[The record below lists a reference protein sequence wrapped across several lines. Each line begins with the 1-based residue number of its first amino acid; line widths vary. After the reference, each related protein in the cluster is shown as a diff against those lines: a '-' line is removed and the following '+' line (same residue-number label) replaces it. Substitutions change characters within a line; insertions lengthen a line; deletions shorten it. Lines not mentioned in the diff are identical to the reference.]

1 MRNLVIL
8 VVALLSAAAG
18 WFGGSWSGRDAQQAL
33 AKLKLA
39 GEQVEADRAKV
50 QQDVDRQINVLKAG
64 YQKDLQALVD
74 QHAARSSQMDAA
86 IAGKDK
92 RLAELALAQTDK
104 QSRIRQLDAALA
116 AAKTPQEIKQIQTE
130 REQVQQE
137 VKAVATEVQGVQ
149 CQSAVV
155 PPALLVAWRGAQP

>member
-1 MRNLVIL
+1 MRNLVLL

-39 GEQVEADRAKV
+39 GEQLEADRAKT
-50 QQDVDRQINVLKAG
+50 QRDVDRQIATLKAG
-64 YQKDLQALVD
+64 YEKDLQALVD
-74 QHAARSSQMDAA
+74 QHAARSTQMDAA

-92 RLAELALAQTDK
+92 RLAELNQAQTDK
-104 QSRIRQLDAALA
+104 QARIRQLDAALA
-116 AAKTPQEIKQIQTE
+116 AAKTPQEIKQIETE
-130 REQVQQE
+130 RAQVQQD
-137 VKAVATEVQGVQ
+137 VKVMATESQGLQ

-155 PPALLVAWRGAQP
+155 PAALLAAWRGGQP